1 MDFINELNTL
11 RNERL
16 SEISDERN
24 KEALKKFTDYM
35 INLLNNNKEYVQDAL
50 RNFVKNMP
58 SITTPSITKE
68 YMVPSDNS
76 KGFDLFF
83 KQEGGKNVK
92 DFIKNIT
99 ETTYEGFHITIK
111 DSTEYTKSSSNSY
124 QLTLAYKITVR
135 YEVNLSKTE

>member
-16 SEISDERN
+16 SEINDERN
-24 KEALKKFTDYM
+24 KESLNKFTEY
-35 INLLNNNKEYVQDAL
+35 ITNLLNNNKDNVQSAL

-58 SITTPSITKE
+58 NITTPSITKD
-68 YMVPSDNS
+68 YMIPSDNV

-92 DFIKNIT
+92 NFIKNIT

-111 DSTEYTKSSSNSY
+111 DSTEHNKAHISA
-124 QLTLAYKITVR
+124 TLKITAR
-135 YEVNLSKTE
+135 FEINLSKTD